1 MAFALKEAREKRGFT
16 QEELA
21 EKSGVSRVT
30 ISLIESGKT
39 DCIKTKTLTKLAD
52 ALGEKV
58 TALFF
63 DENV

>member
-1 MAFALKEAREKRGFT
+1 MKFRLKEIREKHGMT

-21 EKSGVSRVT
+21 SKSGVSRVS
-30 ISLIESGKT
+30 ISLIETGKSSSV
-39 DCIKTKTLTKLAD
+39 KTQTIAKLAD

-63 DENV
+63 

>member
-1 MAFALKEAREKRGFT
+1 MKFRLKEIREKHGMT

-21 EKSGVSRVT
+21 SKSGVSRVS
-30 ISLIESGKT
+30 ISLIETGKS
-39 DCIKTKTLTKLAD
+39 DSVKTQTISKLAD

-63 DENV
+63 

>member
-1 MAFALKEAREKRGFT
+1 MKFRLKEIRKKHGMT

-21 EKSGVSRVT
+21 SKSGVSRVT
-30 ISLIESGKT
+30 ISLIESGKSNSV
-39 DCIKTKTLTKLAD
+39 KTWTIAKLAD

-63 DENV
+63 